1 LDKSTLQAKLKA
13 IFYAMQDGSKTD
25 AWMAGQVA
33 AAIKEYILTGR
44 VGTVDIGAA
53 PAGAYAGAGNGTM
66 TIDEGALE
74 ADLTPTFENTEVNT
88 FLASHMATDIDTA
101 CTAKDIV
108 ETDTAGTVTT
118 PVGASSS
125 LAGKG
130 KGDFSGVKTAIE
142 ALLNLCF
149 ETMNAMNAL
158 GDDYLAAQLATAVDS
173 YLKAGKM
180 TVVLQPPLTGA
191 GQGAIS

>member
-25 AWMAGQVA
+25 AWMAGQAA
-33 AAIKEYILTGR
+33 AAIKEYILTGKAA
-44 VGTVDIGAA
+44 TVDTGAA
-53 PAGAYAGAGNGTM
+53 PAGAYAGAGTGTM

-74 ADLTPTFENTEVNT
+74 GDLTPTFENTEVNT
-88 FLASHMATDIDTA
+88 FLASHMADDIDTA

-108 ETDTAGTVTT
+108 ETDTTGTVTT
-118 PVGASSS
+118 PVGASSP

-130 KGDFSGVKTAIE
+130 KGDFSGVKAAIE
-142 ALLNLCF
+142 TLLNICF
-149 ETMNAMNAL
+149 ETMNAMSAL
-158 GDDYLAAQLATAVDS
+158 GDDHFAAQLATAADS
-173 YLKAGKM
+173 CLKAGKI